1 MIDPPLVSTRPHF
14 MVTLY
19 ECIVFMHTFDMLYKS
34 ISICILYTFYMGA
47 HLKKNHCCPLL
58 NKMYSNVGNIPVLN
72 VHIS

>member
-34 ISICILYTFYMGA
+34 ISICSICDFYI
-47 HLKKNHCCPLL
+47 HSIWVP
-58 NKMYSNVGNIPVLN
+58 I
-72 VHIS
+72 

>member
-19 ECIVFMHTFDMLYKS
+19 ECIVFMHTLDML
-34 ISICILYTFYMGA
+34 ILYTFYMGA
-47 HLKKNHCCPLL
+47 HLKENHCCPLL

>member
-34 ISICILYTFYMGA
+34 ISIYILYGCPF
-47 HLKKNHCCPLL
+47 KREPLL
-58 NKMYSNVGNIPVLN
+58 SFA
-72 VHIS
+72 